1 VRWLFLLAVLILSA
15 GFAKL
20 SVASMN
26 WWFAHRLP
34 KRIIVAAHT
43 LNISLI
49 LGYPLFLTIGP
60 ESSHLRLLLE
70 VHTNQVPFSCWLLL
84 AAGAVGLCLLIW
96 STIEFQLYAPPAC
109 QTGCESHRIDLR
121 RVVGASWQRTLVGPG
136 PMRRI
141 ALLPGNEQFTIDVST
156 KTYSLPRLPA
166 EWEGLSL
173 VQLSDLHFRGA
184 VTRAYFE
191 AVCEQTAALM
201 PDLFVFTGDLLDDPR
216 LIDWLPKTLGRLTA
230 PQGQYFI
237 LGNHDWYLDSAAI
250 RRELERLGWT
260 DLAGRCVSLNRPDA
274 PPIVLCGDET
284 PWMGTHPDL
293 SSVSAETFRIL
304 LSHTPDNITRA
315 RQQGIDVMLSGHTHG
330 GQIRLP
336 ILGPVYSPSRFG
348 CRYSGGVFWL
358 EPTLLHV
365 SRGLSGREPI
375 RYNCPPELTKLVLRC
390 GTPHVWPPAFKPDG
404 QECPSYNRVNLP
416 QTLAQKQFV
425 DGRRDSAGWSQ
436 TRQTGW
442 VRRIAQV
449 WFV

>member
-1 VRWLFLLAVLILSA
+1 VRWLFPFVVLVLSA
-15 GFAKL
+15 GFAKIC
-20 SVASMN
+20 VASAN
-26 WWFAHRLP
+26 WCFAHRLP
-34 KRIIVAAHT
+34 KPIIVATHT
-43 LNISLI
+43 LNVSLI
-49 LGYPLFLTIGP
+49 LGYPLFLCVSP
-60 ESSHLRLLLE
+60 DSSNLRLLLAGH
-70 VHTNQVPFSCWLLL
+70 VDQVPFSGWLPL
-84 AAGAVGLCLLIW
+84 ADGAVGLCLLIW

-109 QTGCESHRIDLR
+109 QTGCELRRVDLR
-121 RVVGASWQRTLVGPG
+121 RETGPSWHTTFVGSG

-166 EWEGLSL
+166 EWNGLSL

-191 AVCEQTAALM
+191 AVCEQAAALK
-201 PDLFVFTGDLLDDPR
+201 PDLFVFTGDLLDDPK
-216 LIDWLPKTLGRLTA
+216 LIEWLSATLGKLTA

-250 RRELERLGWT
+250 RHELERLGWT
-260 DLAGRCVSLNRPDA
+260 DLAGHCVSLRKHDA
-274 PPIVLCGDET
+274 APVVLCGDET

-293 SSVSAETFRIL
+293 SSVSAEAFRIL
-304 LSHTPDNITRA
+304 LSHTPDNITWA
-315 RQQGIDVMLSGHTHG
+315 RSQGFDVMLSGHTHG

-348 CRYSGGVFWL
+348 CRFSGGVFWL

-390 GTPHVWPPAFKPDG
+390 G
-404 QECPSYNRVNLP
+404 
-416 QTLAQKQFV
+416 
-425 DGRRDSAGWSQ
+425 SQ
-436 TRQTGW
+436 AT
-442 VRRIAQV
+442 
-449 WFV
+449 

>member
-1 VRWLFLLAVLILSA
+1 MRWLFPFVVLILSA

-20 SVASMN
+20 CVASLN
-26 WWFAHRLP
+26 WWFAQRLSKP
-34 KRIIVAAHT
+34 IVIASHAVNA
-43 LNISLI
+43 LLI
-49 LGYPLFLTIGP
+49 LGYPLLITIGP
-60 ESSHLRLLLE
+60 SSSHLRLLLE
-70 VHTNQVPFSCWLLL
+70 GRTSQIPFVCWLTLTV
-84 AAGAVGLCLLIW
+84 GAVGLCLLIW

-109 QTGCESHRIDLR
+109 QTGCESHRVDLR
-121 RVVGASWQRTLVGPG
+121 RTTGTSWQQTFVGPG

-156 KTYSLPRLPA
+156 KTYSLPRLPT
-166 EWEGLSL
+166 EWDGLSL
-173 VQLSDLHFRGA
+173 VQLTDLHFRGA

-191 AVCEQTAALM
+191 AVCEQAAALK
-201 PDLFVFTGDLLDDPR
+201 PDLFVFTGDLLDDPK
-216 LIDWLPKTLGRLTA
+216 LLEWLPATLGKLTA

-237 LGNHDWYLDSAAI
+237 LGNHDWYLDSPAI

-260 DLAGRCVSLNRPDA
+260 DLAGRCVSLTKLDA
-274 PPIVLCGDET
+274 APIVLCGDET

-293 SSVSAETFRIL
+293 SSAPAEAFRIL
-304 LSHTPDNITRA
+304 LSHTPDNITWA

-358 EPTLLHV
+358 DPTLLHV

-390 GTPHVWPPAFKPDG
+390 GF
-404 QECPSYNRVNLP
+404 RLP
-416 QTLAQKQFV
+416 
-425 DGRRDSAGWSQ
+425 GRL
-436 TRQTGW
+436 
-442 VRRIAQV
+442 
-449 WFV
+449 